1 LAKYTVGKEVLKLL
15 LEGKAR
21 LVRGKKLKYGR
32 YRILRRY
39 LVKGV
44 VHGCKSE
51 GESVERG

>member
-1 LAKYTVGKEVLKLL
+1 LVKYTVGKDVLKLL

-21 LVRGKKLKYGR
+21 LVRGKKLKYCR

-51 GESVERG
+51 GESIERG